1 MQRSGLAFLDH
12 LSTEQKSLVLTP
24 NFWVV
29 LVLLLVKAFLTALPQ
44 QTSQIQNKKEGMC
57 V

>member
-29 LVLLLVKAFLTALPQ
+29 LALLLVKAFLTALPQ